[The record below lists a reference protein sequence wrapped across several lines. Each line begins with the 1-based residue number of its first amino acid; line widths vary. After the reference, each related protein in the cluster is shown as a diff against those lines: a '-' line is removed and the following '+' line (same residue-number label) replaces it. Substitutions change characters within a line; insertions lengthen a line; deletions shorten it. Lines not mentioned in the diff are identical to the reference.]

1 MCSPESFRVFTCQI
15 VLLASETRPRSGV
28 PMVYRLATFVVV
40 LCASQAAGAC

>member
-15 VLLASETRPRSGV
+15 VLLASETRPRSV
-28 PMVYRLATFVVV
+28 PMLYRLATFVVV